1 MTRSAN
7 STQGPRGL
15 TAVPGPGM
23 MAGSMNSPAARQVLA
38 AILLVTLVRA
48 VASVQ
53 LELTSVESYLW
64 VCARRPAM
72 GYFDYPGMIAWM
84 GWLSTSIFGPTAL
97 GVRAATILGAGG
109 MAWLSFLTARRLYD
123 EATARLAG
131 LLAAF
136 VPILFVFAAEATPD
150 GPCLFF
156 WSATAWAL
164 AHALSGDSP
173 RWWIPAGLFLGL
185 AMDSKYHAVFLGF
198 GIFGFLLFSPDQ
210 RPWLKRKEPWIGLVV
225 SLLAFSPT
233 VIWNAQ
239 NGWQSFAYQGV
250 SRFKESGF
258 EWASLYKFP
267 FSQLALLTPFVG
279 IGAWASGLV
288 TLRRW
293 RTADWRD
300 RFLTALGTPV
310 LLFFLGILFT
320 RSVRGHWPVE
330 GYVTTL
336 TLSAAFVVRSG
347 GNLNRRLYGGSVVV
361 MGVVWLLFPLVLALI
376 PVDQR
381 SGWRVLGDKVA
392 ARKADFIVCNEY
404 HLASQMGF
412 LLRTPEAWEL
422 TPVGKPSKN
431 FPNWWNQEGH
441 LGKNATIVYD
451 GKHYPLEMERIRAC
465 FERVDTAEEVE
476 IPRVRFWGRVGDEKY
491 WILSGW
497 GYKGASKVE
506 PRTPSED

>member
-1 MTRSAN
+1 
-7 STQGPRGL
+7 
-15 TAVPGPGM
+15 M
-23 MAGSMNSPAARQVLA
+23 MAHSMNPTRQVLG

-48 VASVQ
+48 AVSVQ

-64 VCARRPAM
+64 VCAQRPAP
-72 GYFDYPGMIAWM
+72 GYYDYPGMIAWM
-84 GWLSTSIFGPTAL
+84 GWLSTSLFGHTPL
-97 GVRAATILGAGG
+97 GVRAATILSAGG
-109 MAWLSFLTARRLYD
+109 MVWLTFLTARRLYG
-123 EATARLAG
+123 EATARVAG

-173 RWWIPAGLFLGL
+173 RWWYPAGLFLGL

-198 GIFGFLLFSPDQ
+198 GIFGFLLLSPDQ
-210 RPWLKRKEPWIGLVV
+210 RSWLKRKEPWIGLAI

-233 VIWNAQ
+233 VIWNAR

-250 SRFKESGF
+250 SRFRESGF
-258 EWASLYKFP
+258 EWSSLYKFP
-267 FSQLALLTPFVG
+267 FSQLALLTPFVAVG
-279 IGAWASGLV
+279 SWASGLV

-300 RFLTALGTPV
+300 RFLAALGTPV

-320 RSVRGHWPVE
+320 RSVRGHWSVE

-347 GNLNRRLYGGSVVV
+347 SVAFRRLYAGSIAVL
-361 MGVVWLLFPLVLALI
+361 GAVWLLFPLAVGLI
-376 PVDQR
+376 PAEQR
-381 SGWRVLGDKVA
+381 SGWQILGEQVA

-412 LLRTPEAWEL
+412 VLRSTEAWEL
-422 TPVGKPSKN
+422 TPAGKPSKN
-431 FPNWWNQEGH
+431 FPNWWRPEEH

-451 GKHYPLEMERIRAC
+451 SRHYPAEMDRIRAC
-465 FERVDTAEEVE
+465 FEQVGGGVEVT
-476 IPRVRFWGRVGDEKY
+476 IPRVRALGKGADEKY
-491 WILSGW
+491 WILSGY
-497 GYKGASKVE
+497 GYKGPAKVE
-506 PRTPSED
+506 PRAAPSDD